1 MRPQLLSKIDGVN
14 SLNNILLIG
23 MTNRRDMIDDALLR
37 PGRLE
42 IHVEIGLPN
51 MEGRVQILKI
61 HTQTM
66 RQNFVDGIAWGEA
79 KKQLFE
85 LINEELREPRER
97 YNELM
102 ENPEHIEKV
111 LREGAEKARAYS
123 VPFMEKLNKAVGL
136 YSLA

>member
-1 MRPQLLSKIDGVN
+1 MRSTPSARSEAAPATTPASTTPLSTRYVPRPSVFSIPSIHHPWLTPLVPPQLLSKIDGVN

-66 RQNFVDGIAWGEA
+66 RQNKRLAPVRVSHVG
-79 KKQLFE
+79 
-85 LINEELREPRER
+85 
-97 YNELM
+97 
-102 ENPEHIEKV
+102 V
-111 LREGAEKARAYS
+111 LGYVHLLS
-123 VPFMEKLNKAVGL
+123 
-136 YSLA
+136 